1 MSFIKAVEEMNAEQ
15 MKAFAPSNL
24 AAEHDPLAA
33 AAAAAKAEHEQLA
46 AANESHGK
54 LLLAVA
60 EGHRRAAAA
69 LKVPYQA
76 PPVVAAPDL
85 AEGVAAKA
93 TVTDASSPPP
103 SPPPLPSP
111 SLGLDQELRFEDPS
125 VKSLL
130 RDIFNLPAYTEQLFS
145 FPVHD
150 PYVRSTYFGRP
161 GILLPGN
168 PGEHGLPLRGSK
180 TGMGYNPVFEL
191 PSSNEPEGVGY
202 RLNQAIDLYKDA
214 YCYDRHHALVP
225 VLAHPEVEC
234 KRRVEAWVTAKQ
246 TQRPWPA
253 PPGPFRG

>member
-1 MSFIKAVEEMNAEQ
+1 MSFRTGYEQMKAEQ
-15 MKAFAPSNL
+15 MKASAPRNL
-24 AAEHDPLAA
+24 AAERDAS
-33 AAAAAKAEHEQLA
+33 AAAKAELEQLA
-46 AANESHGK
+46 AAHESHGK

-60 EGHRRAAAA
+60 ANQRRAAADLEVQCDA
-69 LKVPYQA
+69 A
-76 PPVVAAPDL
+76 PVAPAPDL

-93 TVTDASSPPP
+93 TVTDA
-103 SPPPLPSP
+103 PLPSREP
-111 SLGLDQELRFEDPS
+111 GLGQELRFEDPS

-150 PYVRSTYFGRP
+150 PYVRRTYFGRP
-161 GILLPGN
+161 GIMLPGN

-246 TQRPWPA
+246 TQRSAPA
-253 PPGPFRG
+253 APFVVEPHRR